1 MRLKKIGEHMSV
13 KKAAVYAIVINSM
26 QIGLILFILA
36 LIVISPQ
43 FSLSQGLMRF
53 LVGIAALVII
63 WGAVMDI
70 REASSTVRLIR
81 QLDDMDDTIEEMEK
95 LNNTLRSQ
103 RHDFLNHLQV
113 VYSLMEMEEYAEANQ
128 YIEKIYGQITAVSQV
143 MRTASAPVNA
153 LLQVKAAACKKAGI
167 SLQVNI
173 TSSWKELPVPGWEMC
188 KVLSNLIDNAMDAV
202 IESPENQRLLTVELK
217 ENLKEFAF
225 SVANTGAMIPES
237 ARERIFD
244 AGVTTKRDGHGMGL
258 YIVRETLGRYGGT
271 IRFTSDAQETVF
283 FGAIPKE
290 PSMQEAM
297 LRGAE

>member
-43 FSLSQGLMRF
+43 YSLSQRLMRF

-81 QLDDMDDTIEEMEK
+81 QLDDMDDTIEEMER

-128 YIEKIYGQITAVSQV
+128 YIEKVYGQITAVSQV

-153 LLQVKAAACKKAGI
+153 LLQVKAAACKKAEI

-173 TSSWKELPVPGWEMC
+173 MSSWKELPVPGWEMC

-202 IESPENQRLLTVELK
+202 IELPENQRQLTIELK

-225 SVANTGAMIPES
+225 SVANTGAMIPENVQ
-237 ARERIFD
+237 ERIFD
-244 AGVTTKRDGHGMGL
+244 AGVTTKQDGHGMGL

-271 IRFTSDAQETVF
+271 IRFTSDAHQTMF
-283 FGAIPKE
+283 FGSIPKE
-290 PSMQEAM
+290 PSMQESI
-297 LRGAE
+297 LRGAK